1 MALNYLLTPCDI
13 DQPIIVIDQS
23 QLSVQIELGQII
35 CIYSELTRSN
45 CYTVTFT
52 EDPITSIVN
61 YSVDGIYNNCEDC
74 IINCGITTNNLI
86 VTECSNTSNTFVIPF
101 GNFSGTLLNDVAFV
115 CVATGPYESTC
126 YRLNP
131 TEAPLTSQETITPLN
146 QYSSCSDC
154 ASDCFHKFYVL
165 VDCASGKEYINS
177 VGNVLQLVYD
187 GALSTTVTANGGIDW
202 LQSIVITNAYNNA
215 GFEVAKG
222 CLKLVETTYSEG
234 ALYYD
239 IEITIDT
246 LSTVSNCIQCKSRD
260 CGDCDTLYTEN
271 VNCRYGDAVYA
282 QMISK
287 RYGLETC
294 CDEDSQKWDI
304 KKELVD
310 LTNIKNT
317 YIECCETAGSCS
329 TCGDNA
335 CGCQNKSC
343 SIN

>member
-1 MALNYLLTPCDI
+1 M
-13 DQPIIVIDQS
+13 
-23 QLSVQIELGQII
+23 
-35 CIYSELTRSN
+35 
-45 CYTVTFT
+45 
-52 EDPITSIVN
+52 
-61 YSVDGIYNNCEDC
+61 
-74 IINCGITTNNLI
+74 
-86 VTECSNTSNTFVIPF
+86 
-101 GNFSGTLLNDVAFV
+101 
-115 CVATGPYESTC
+115 
-126 YRLNP
+126 
-131 TEAPLTSQETITPLN
+131 
-146 QYSSCSDC
+146 
-154 ASDCFHKFYVL
+154 
-165 VDCASGKEYINS
+165 
-177 VGNVLQLVYD
+177 LQLVYN
-187 GALSTTVTANGGIDW
+187 GALSTTVTANGGLDW

-343 SIN
+343 STN

>member
-1 MALNYLLTPCDI
+1 MALNYLLTSCDGESSILII
-13 DQPIIVIDQS
+13 DVT
-23 QLSVQIELGQII
+23 QLSVEVNTGQII
-35 CIYSELTRSN
+35 CIYSATTRSN
-45 CYTVTFT
+45 CYIVSFT
-52 EDPITSIVN
+52 EDPTNSTNN
-61 YSVDGIYNNCEDC
+61 YLVANIYDNCEDC
-74 IINCGITTNNLI
+74 AIECGNIPNNLL

-101 GNFSGTLLNDVAFV
+101 NNFSGSLINDVAYV
-115 CVATGPYESTC
+115 CVSTGPYQSIC

-131 TEAPLTSQETITPLN
+131 TTGPITSQETITPLH

-154 ASDCFHKFYVL
+154 SADCFHKFYVL

-187 GALSTTVTANGGIDW
+187 GTLSTTVTANGGIDW

-215 GFEVAKG
+215 GIEVAKG
-222 CLKLVETTYSEG
+222 CLKLVETTYSPGES
-234 ALYYD
+234 YYD

-271 VNCRYGDAVYA
+271 VNCRYGDAIYA
-282 QMISK
+282 QMISN

-294 CDEDSQKWDI
+294 CDEDTQKWDI

-329 TCGDNA
+329 TCGDNS
-335 CGCQNKSC
+335 CSCQNKSC
-343 SIN
+343 STN